1 MIANKLGPWLPTSVF
16 VLVFVCTCVPF
27 ALLLLFGGIVV
38 SGNAAT
44 LELITPNVPNV
55 PTVFKLAAIT
65 LLISVID
72 PVPTLSTIPLK
83 LSTRLTESNLDEI
96 NDNTDVAE
104 PA

>member
-1 MIANKLGPWLPTSVF
+1 M
-16 VLVFVCTCVPF
+16 
-27 ALLLLFGGIVV
+27 LFGATVV

-72 PVPTLSTIPLK
+72 EVPTLSTIPLR
-83 LSTRLTESNLDEI
+83 LSTRLIESNLVEI
-96 NDNTDVAE
+96 KDKIDVAE
-104 PA
+104 LA